1 MTIGVVLLCR
11 YSSSRLQ
18 GKILQDIRGRPL
30 ISHIVGRIRRAA
42 AERPLV
48 VATSDDKSDD
58 PIAAYCRRSG
68 IECFRGDLNDVAG
81 RFLSCLKAYGWEY
94 GVRINGDRL
103 FLDVE
108 TLHAVLAIAD
118 TGEFDLVTNIPGQ
131 TFPYGLGVE
140 IVRTEFYA
148 SCLDSMTEDF
158 HREHVTTWFY
168 ENQSV
173 GRRYVYENT
182 VCPEAAGLQLAI
194 DTPEDL
200 DRALR
205 ILDRAGP
212 APERLNLRQLYEL
225 AAQKPPPS
233 PWRGPAGPLLI
244 AEIGGN
250 HEGDFNTAVEM
261 CEQAIKSGA
270 DCVKFQLYRG
280 DSLVSQ
286 VESPDRHK
294 HFQKFELTR
303 EQHIHLA
310 EMCRQAGVGYTA
322 SVWDMEMLEWIDP
335 YLDFYKIGSGDLTAW
350 PLLREFARRGKPML
364 ISTGLATLDE
374 VLQTVSHIQMVDE
387 RYKRPEMLCLMQCTS
402 MYPIPNGEANLLVM
416 DAFRAQTGLSVGYS
430 DHTVGTAALRTA
442 AAMGADALEFH
453 FTNSREGKTFRDHKV
468 SLVAEEVQ
476 QLKKE
481 IVHIT
486 MARGSFAKTPTSSEL
501 ENHHE
506 LSFRRG
512 VYLRAPVKEG
522 ERINSN
528 NLVFLRPAVGTDARD
543 ADVLDGAVAKRNI
556 GPMQAMYYE
565 NDYNRD

>member
-1 MTIGVVLLCR
+1 MP
-11 YSSSRLQ
+11 RLH
-18 GKILQDIRGRPL
+18 D
-30 ISHIVGRIRRAA
+30 
-42 AERPLV
+42 
-48 VATSDDKSDD
+48 
-58 PIAAYCRRSG
+58 
-68 IECFRGDLNDVAG
+68 
-81 RFLSCLKAYGWEY
+81 
-94 GVRINGDRL
+94 
-103 FLDVE
+103 
-108 TLHAVLAIAD
+108 
-118 TGEFDLVTNIPGQ
+118 
-131 TFPYGLGVE
+131 
-140 IVRTEFYA
+140 
-148 SCLDSMTEDF
+148 EDF

-402 MYPIPNGEANLLVM
+402 MYPIPDEEANLLVM

-476 QLKKE
+476 QLKEE
-481 IVHIT
+481 IAHIT

-522 ERINSN
+522 EKINSN
-528 NLVFLRPAVGTDARD
+528 NLVLLRPAVGTDARD
-543 ADVLDGAVAKRNI
+543 ADALDGAVAKRNI